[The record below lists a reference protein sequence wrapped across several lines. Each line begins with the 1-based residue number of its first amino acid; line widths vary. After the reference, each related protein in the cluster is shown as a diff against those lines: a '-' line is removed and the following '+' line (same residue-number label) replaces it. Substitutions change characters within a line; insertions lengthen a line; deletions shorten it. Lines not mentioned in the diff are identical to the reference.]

1 MRVPRIRRPLLGST
15 LKRSMPSK
23 ATVPPAKRQP
33 GRTIPS
39 AARPMVDLPAPDSP
53 MMPRTSPRR
62 SSRSMPR
69 TIGNGAT
76 LIPPSIVRSRM
87 ASRWPAT
94 IVSAPC
100 VPAAGAGHIPVHQ
113 EVDADGQKGNRSGGK
128 QRRRIAI
135 GDQRRVLSHH
145 RSPVRRGRPDAH
157 PKKGKGRNG
166 EKNETEE
173 QDELGNQ

>member
-1 MRVPRIRRPLLGST
+1 
-15 LKRSMPSK
+15 MPSK

-39 AARPMVDLPAPDSP
+39 AARPIVDLPAPDSP

-69 TIGNGAT
+69 PIGNGAT
-76 LIPPSIVRSRM
+76 PIPPSIVRSRM
-87 ASRWPAT
+87 ASSGPAT

-113 EVDADGQKGNRSGGK
+113 DVDADGQKGDRSGAK
-128 QRRRIAI
+128 QRRRIAV

-145 RSPVRRGRPDAH
+145 RSPVRRGRLDTHA
-157 PKKGKGRNG
+157 KEGKGRNG
-166 EKNETEE
+166 EKNEAEA
-173 QDELGNQ
+173 QAELG